1 MFTIHINNCR
11 FFAHH
16 GLHEEEAIV
25 GAGFEVSLSATF
37 EEEEGNITSMRQTI
51 NYVDIFEMV
60 KKHFEKPRQLLETLA
75 QEIAADVYHIDPR
88 VQTVDIHLT
97 KLNPP
102 IANFT
107 GTVGVSYTKRF

>member
-1 MFTIHINNCR
+1 MFTIHLDNCR
-11 FFAHH
+11 FYAHH

-25 GAGFEVSLSATF
+25 GAGFEVSLSASF
-37 EEEEGNITSMRQTI
+37 EEGGDITKMSQTI
-51 NYVDIFEMV
+51 DYVSIFEMV

-75 QEIAADVYHIDPR
+75 QEIAADVYNMDPR
-88 VQTVDIHLT
+88 VLTVEIHLK

-107 GTVGVSYTKRF
+107 GTVGVSYSKHF

>member
-1 MFTIHINNCR
+1 MFTIHLQNCR

-25 GAGFEVSLSATF
+25 GAAFEVSLSASF
-37 EEEEGNITSMRQTI
+37 EEDGNITRMNQTI
-51 NYVDIFEMV
+51 DYVTIFEMV
-60 KKHFEKPRQLLETLA
+60 KKHFERPRQLLETLA
-75 QEIAADVYHIDPR
+75 QEIAADVCNIDAR
-88 VQTVDIHLT
+88 VRTVDIHLT

-107 GTVGVSYTKRF
+107 GSVGVSYTKRF

>member
-1 MFTIHINNCR
+1 MFTIHLNNCR
-11 FFAHH
+11 FYAYH
-16 GLHEEEAIV
+16 GLHQEEAVV
-25 GAGFEVSLSATF
+25 GAAFEVSLSASF
-37 EEEEGNITSMRQTI
+37 EEDGKVTAMKQTI

-60 KKHFEKPRQLLETLA
+60 KKHFTNPRQLLETLA
-75 QEIAADVYHIDPR
+75 QEIVDDVYVLDSR
-88 VQTVDIHLT
+88 VKLVEIHLT